1 LKIIITGIAGFVG
14 KHLLRYILGCSG
26 ITQYDCVDILGVDVS
41 FKNFE
46 VASFTA
52 DKNRLRII
60 QTDLKDKEKVDQIIK
75 DFKPDQ
81 LFHLAAQSSV
91 DFSWENPRET
101 FEANVFSGI
110 NILESVKN
118 HCGKCC
124 RILVTCTAEEYGESC
139 YGGKGIK
146 EDQMIYPLN
155 PYAISKAALDFFCT
169 TYLKVFELPVFITRS
184 FNHTGPGQSERFVI
198 SDFSKQI
205 AEIEKKGEPPVIF
218 VGNLN
223 VYRDFLDV
231 RDVVRAYTSILNNGK
246 FGEVYNV
253 CSGRKSKIS
262 DLLEILISYSA
273 VPDIEIRQDKNKL
286 RPIDRETIYGNNG
299 KLKAQ
304 TGWKPQYNIRQSLSD
319 TLNWWR
325 ERS

>member
-1 LKIIITGIAGFVG
+1 MKILITGIAGFVG
-14 KHLLRYILGCSG
+14 KHLLGHLLNCDANSQHDY
-26 ITQYDCVDILGVDVS
+26 TEILGVDVN

-46 VASFTA
+46 VESFTA
-52 DKNRLRII
+52 GKDRLKII
-60 QTDLKDKEKVDQIIK
+60 EADLRNKETAERLIK
-75 DFKPDQ
+75 DFKPEQ
-81 LFHLAAQSSV
+81 IFHLAAQSSV

-101 FEANVFSGI
+101 FEMNVFSGI
-110 NILESVKN
+110 NILESIKK
-118 HCGKCC
+118 HCGDCC
-124 RILVTCTAEEYGESC
+124 KILVACTAEEYGESG
-139 YGGKGIK
+139 YDEKGIK
-146 EDQMIYPLN
+146 EDQGIYPSN

-169 TYLKVFELPVFITRS
+169 TYQRVFKLPVFITRS

-198 SDFSKQI
+198 SDFAKQI
-205 AEIEKKGEPPVIF
+205 AEIEKMGKDPVVF

-231 RDVVRAYTSILNNGK
+231 RDVVRAYTNILNKGQ

-262 DLLEILISYSA
+262 DLLEILISYSV
-273 VPDIEIRQDKNKL
+273 VPNITINQNKNKL
-286 RPIDRETIYGNNG
+286 RPIDRETIYGNNA
-299 KLKAQ
+299 KLIAH
-304 TGWKPQYNIRQSLSD
+304 TGWKPEYNIRQSLLD

>member
-1 LKIIITGIAGFVG
+1 MKILITGIAGFVG
-14 KHLLRYILGCSG
+14 KHMLRHLLDCDGTS
-26 ITQYDCVDILGVDVS
+26 QYDCAEILGVDVS

-52 DKNRLRII
+52 DKDRLKII
-60 QTDLKDKEKVDQIIK
+60 EADLKDKEKVDRLIK

-118 HCGKCC
+118 HCGDCC
-124 RILVTCTAEEYGESC
+124 KILVACTAEEYGESG
-139 YGGKGIK
+139 YDGKGIK
-146 EDQMIYPLN
+146 EDQKIYPLN

-169 TYLKVFELPVFITRS
+169 TYLRVFKLPVFITRS
-184 FNHTGPGQSERFVI
+184 FNHTGPGQSDRFVV
-198 SDFSKQI
+198 SDFAKQI
-205 AEIEKKGEPPVIF
+205 AEIEKMGKDPIIF

-231 RDVVRAYTSILNNGK
+231 RDVVRAYTSILNKGK

-262 DLLEILISYSA
+262 DLLEILVSYSV
-273 VPDIEIRQDKNKL
+273 VPDIAIRQNKNKL
-286 RPIDRETIYGNNG
+286 RPIDRETIYGNND
-299 KLKAQ
+299 KLIIH
-304 TGWKPQYNIRQSLSD
+304 TGWKPEYNISQSLLD

>member
-1 LKIIITGIAGFVG
+1 LKILITGIAGFVG
-14 KHLLRYILGCSG
+14 KHLLRYLLSRDG
-26 ITQYDCVDILGVDVS
+26 ISQYDSAEILGVDLS
-41 FKNFE
+41 FNSFE
-46 VASFTA
+46 IESFTA
-52 DKNRLRII
+52 NKDKLKII
-60 QTDLKDKEKVDQIIK
+60 EADLKDKEKVDSLIK

-81 LFHLAAQSSV
+81 IFHLAAQSSV

-101 FEANVFSGI
+101 FEMNVFSGI
-110 NILESVKN
+110 NILESVKK
-118 HCGKCC
+118 HCRSCC
-124 RILVTCTAEEYGESC
+124 KILVACTAEEYGESNHD
-139 YGGKGIK
+139 GKGIT
-146 EDQMIYPLN
+146 EDQKIYPLN

-169 TYLKVFELPVFITRS
+169 TYQRVFKLPVFITRS

-198 SDFSKQI
+198 SDFTKQI
-205 AEIEKKGEPPVIF
+205 AEIEKIGKDPIVF

-231 RDVVRAYTSILNNGK
+231 RDVVRAYTSILNKGK

-253 CSGRKSKIS
+253 CSGLKSKIS
-262 DLLEILISYSA
+262 DLLGILISYSV

-286 RPIDRETIYGNNG
+286 RPIDCETIYGNNG
-299 KLKAQ
+299 KLIAH
-304 TGWKPQYNIRQSLSD
+304 TGWKPEYNIRQSLLD

>member
-1 LKIIITGIAGFVG
+1 LKILITGIAGFVG
-14 KHLLRYILGCSG
+14 KHLLRYLLDCNG
-26 ITQYDCVDILGVDVS
+26 ITQYDCAEILGVDLS

-46 VASFTA
+46 TASFTA
-52 DKNRLRII
+52 GKDRLRII
-60 QTDLKDKEKVDQIIK
+60 QADLKDKEKVDQLIK

-81 LFHLAAQSSV
+81 IFHLAAQSSV
-91 DFSWENPRET
+91 DFSWGNPRET
-101 FEANVFSGI
+101 FETNVFSGI

-118 HCGKCC
+118 NCEKCC
-124 RILVTCTAEEYGESC
+124 RILVTCTAEEYGEPC
-139 YGGKGIK
+139 YDGKGIK
-146 EDQMIYPLN
+146 EDQKIYPLN

-169 TYLKVFELPVFITRS
+169 TYLRVFGLPVFITRS

-198 SDFSKQI
+198 SDFAKQI
-205 AEIEKKGEPPVIF
+205 AEIEKKGKAPVIS

-223 VYRDFLDV
+223 IYRDFLDA
-231 RDVVRAYTSILNNGK
+231 RDVVRAYTCILNNGK

-262 DLLEILISYSA
+262 DLLEILISYSF
-273 VPDIEIRQDKNKL
+273 VQDIEVRQDKNKL
-286 RPIDRETIYGNNG
+286 RPIDHEIIYGNNS
-299 KLKAQ
+299 KLMAQ
-304 TGWKPQYNIRQSLSD
+304 TGWKPQYDIRKSLLD